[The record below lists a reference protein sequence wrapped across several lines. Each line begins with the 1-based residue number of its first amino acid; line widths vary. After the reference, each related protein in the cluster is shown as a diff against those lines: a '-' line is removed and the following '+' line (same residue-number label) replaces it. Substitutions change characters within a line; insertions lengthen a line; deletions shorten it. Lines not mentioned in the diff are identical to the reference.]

1 MGDGLF
7 YFTVRRPS
15 TNHEP
20 SPTDTPSGRSLP
32 PYWHWVYLITLGLKY
47 LTKKSYKTN
56 YFCQPLQLSQESSIP
71 RRGIGFALPQ
81 YPTIPVSQSCLS
93 HYSTNLLVVS
103 LFGCSNHSSEGLP
116 TYIIIAHD
124 SKLSINAYPQ
134 LMLQSSTNPMISH
147 DLSQYPTIF

>member
-1 MGDGLF
+1 M
-7 YFTVRRPS
+7 
-15 TNHEP
+15 N
-20 SPTDTPSGRSLP
+20 LP
-32 PYWHWVYLITLGLKY
+32 PLIHLLAEAFP
-47 LTKKSYKTN
+47 LT
-56 YFCQPLQLSQESSIP
+56 
-71 RRGIGFALPQ
+71 GIGFTSLHLGLSTSPKNHIK
-81 YPTIPVSQSCLS
+81 PTIFANLCSCRKNHPSLEGVLALLCLNTQPSQYHSHAYP
-93 HYSTNLLVVS
+93 HYSTNLLVGS